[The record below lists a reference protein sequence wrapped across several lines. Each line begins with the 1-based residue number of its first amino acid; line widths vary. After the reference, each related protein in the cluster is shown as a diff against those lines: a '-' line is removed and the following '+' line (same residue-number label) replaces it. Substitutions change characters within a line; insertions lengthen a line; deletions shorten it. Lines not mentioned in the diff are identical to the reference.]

1 MRSSI
6 LIFVETSDDWNNRVT
21 KDAAAVTEKKRMFE
35 EGIENGSIKKP
46 KKGQEMDFTTGITCG
61 EDPGPNGDFRS
72 WKQIVPRFEF
82 DASVRIKATQEQ
94 CSL

>member
-6 LIFVETSDDWNNRVT
+6 LNFVETSDDWNNRVT

-46 KKGQEMDFTTGITCG
+46 KKGIFSLLQF
-61 EDPGPNGDFRS
+61 
-72 WKQIVPRFEF
+72 Q
-82 DASVRIKATQEQ
+82 VRCCWPIQFATNRVVEN
-94 CSL
+94 

>member
-1 MRSSI
+1 MQLYKLHLLNAFAI
-6 LIFVETSDDWNNRVT
+6 LNFVETSDDWNNRVT

-72 WKQIVPRFEF
+72 WKQIVSKSKS
-82 DASVRIKATQEQ
+82 DAGAM
-94 CSL
+94 